1 MGMDLVKE
9 MMALRRSILSM
20 GAVVEQRVQRAVK
33 GLLDHDM
40 ELAREVRTGDREVD
54 QMELEIE
61 EECLRVLALL
71 HPVAG
76 DLRFVLA
83 VMRINANLERIADMA
98 KGIAKRV
105 LDIEQLRRIDLPQSL
120 RMMAESTCR
129 MLSEALRALSDQS
142 TVIAYRVRS
151 DDQRIDDLLKE
162 IFTWAQREIPHH
174 VENTEAAI
182 HVLSVAR
189 KLERIADVATNIA
202 EDVIFFAEGSLVR
215 HEQAKHIRAAG

>member
-1 MGMDLVKE
+1 MDLVKE
-9 MMALRRSILSM
+9 MTALRRSILMM

-33 GLLDHDM
+33 ALLEHDM
-40 ELAREVRTGDREVD
+40 ELAREVRTGDREID

-98 KGIAKRV
+98 KSIAKRV
-105 LDIEQLRRIDLPQSL
+105 LDLEQLHRIEMPPSL
-120 RMMAESTCR
+120 RMMADSTCR
-129 MLSEALRALSDQS
+129 MLSEALVALSDQS

-174 VENTEAAI
+174 VENTQAAI
-182 HVLSVAR
+182 DVLSVAR

-215 HEQAKHIRAAG
+215 HETAKHIRAAG

>member
-1 MGMDLVKE
+1 MAIDLLKE
-9 MMALRRSILSM
+9 MTALRRMILSM
-20 GAVVEQRVQRAVK
+20 GAAVEQRVQRATTA
-33 GLLDHDM
+33 LLDHDL
-40 ELAREVRTGDREVD
+40 ETALLVRTGDREID

-105 LDIEQLRRIDLPQSL
+105 LDLEELHRVEHPPSL
-120 RMMAESTCR
+120 RLMAESTCR
-129 MLSEALRALSDQS
+129 MLAEALRALSDQS
-142 TVIAYRVRS
+142 AAIAYRVRN

-162 IFTWAQREIPHH
+162 IFTWAQSEIPHH
-174 VENTEAAI
+174 IENTEAAI
-182 HVLSVAR
+182 HLLSVAR

-215 HEQAKHIRAAG
+215 HDLAKHVRATA